1 MICVPGMRWAR
12 GKADESI
19 QNSKFKIKFSHPQG
33 VGFLPTLGNKD
44 SFSTRRTRVRATRG
58 EVLNL
63 HFFHKQNLALAQ
75 P

>member
-1 MICVPGMRWAR
+1 MNQF
-12 GKADESI
+12 KI
-19 QNSKFKIKFSHPQG
+19 QNSKFKLNSATHKG
-33 VGFLPTLGNKD
+33 WGFYLPWE
-44 SFSTRRTRVRATRG
+44 TRILSLRDALAFAPLAG